1 MSKNKSGL
9 GLNLLIARSHQ
20 VATQIVGVQLSIA
33 NLLAIAVSAASIV
46 AGTVT
51 LTIERYP
58 DSWPLWIVAGIIGA
72 GLAILIEGMTLGAL
86 IRIRLASKKIK
97 VIDETVEGERDQIDW
112 FALDKSTRKGKEGEL
127 RWKRA
132 SATRQFRKMR
142 LWSVP
147 IVVVGSLASAVA
159 GGMFYHTVLA
169 GLGAWESIGVAAL
182 FPFVVTCTFISSEL
196 FKDTQE
202 EAIKEGYSGGGL
214 ADAALR
220 EETRRLSFQA
230 VHDGIMFHFNDDEI
244 QDELK
249 LGTLGMLKDIITDLR
264 STIAAPVNAKM
275 IVVEAASDAGVETDI
290 TDVETAP
297 IIDIQDAISVEETT
311 DKSEEEEE
319 DRTDPEAEVFEPN
332 HFHKNGSSKFPRTSI
347 KRRIIRKKLF
357 TTAEAAR
364 ELECTQRH
372 VRDLRKKGILAT
384 DDSGLITAS
393 SLKAYKAKR
402 KSKST

>member
-58 DSWPLWIVAGIIGA
+58 GSWVLWIVAGVIGA

-97 VIDETVEGERDQIDW
+97 VIDEQVEAERDQIDW
-112 FALDKSTRKGKEGEL
+112 FALDKGTRRAKEGEL

-132 SATRQFRKMR
+132 RATRQFRKMR

-147 IVVVGSLASAVA
+147 IVIVGSLASAVA

-230 VHDGIMFHFNDDEI
+230 VHDGIMFHFNDTEI
-244 QDELK
+244 QEELK
-249 LGTLGMLKDIITDLR
+249 MGTLGMLKDIITDLR
-264 STIAAPVNAKM
+264 STIAPPVNAKM
-275 IVVEAASDAGVETDI
+275 IVVESTPEAESEPVI
-290 TDVETAP
+290 TDSIPAP
-297 IIDIQDAISVEETT
+297 IIDIQTGMRIDIPDTEESHLSPNELNTDQPFIDCPIGQECATVQCQPSDRNHVRSGDTRKRKRVEKIIRENPNISSTQLSIKAKVSRSYAGQI
-311 DKSEEEEE
+311 KSEI
-319 DRTDPEAEVFEPN
+319 A
-332 HFHKNGSSKFPRTSI
+332 
-347 KRRIIRKKLF
+347 
-357 TTAEAAR
+357 
-364 ELECTQRH
+364 
-372 VRDLRKKGILAT
+372 KGEGA
-384 DDSGLITAS
+384 
-393 SLKAYKAKR
+393 
-402 KSKST
+402 